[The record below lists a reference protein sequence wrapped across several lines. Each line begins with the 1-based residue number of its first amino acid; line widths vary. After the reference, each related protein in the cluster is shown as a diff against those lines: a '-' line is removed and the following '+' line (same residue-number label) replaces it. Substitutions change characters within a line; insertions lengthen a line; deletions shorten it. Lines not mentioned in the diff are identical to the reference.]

1 MNRIVD
7 LVVAER
13 ERQYNL
19 PGTESDFRKSPNDWI
34 ATIGS
39 ILGEGTERSGIPPS
53 RQDFERALVKAAAV
67 CLAALEHVGV
77 MSDAKKLT

>member
-1 MNRIVD
+1 MDDRVS

-19 PGTESDFRKSPNDWI
+19 PGTETDYRKSPNDWI

-39 ILGEGTERSGIPPS
+39 ILGEGAERSGIPPS
-53 RQDFERALVKAAAV
+53 RKDFERAIVKAAAV
-67 CLAALEHVGV
+67 CLAALDHVEV
-77 MSDAKKLT
+77 MSEAKKLT